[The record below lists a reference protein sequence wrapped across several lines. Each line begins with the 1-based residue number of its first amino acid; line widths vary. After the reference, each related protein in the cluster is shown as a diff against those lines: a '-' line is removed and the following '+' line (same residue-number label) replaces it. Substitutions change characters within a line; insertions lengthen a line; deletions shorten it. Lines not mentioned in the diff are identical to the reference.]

1 MNKRNSRRALLTLAT
16 AMVGCGIAPA
26 VWAQGAYPD
35 KPIRLIVP
43 FPPGGGAD
51 RVARTLTQKLTQT
64 MKTSFVVEN
73 RGGGNG
79 TIALDAVAKAPADG
93 YTLGLT
99 LTDHLALN
107 PALFDRLPYD
117 GARDLAPVALI
128 ASYPFIF
135 AVNPSSG
142 PATMAKALESATAAP
157 DAVSVGFPSAN
168 SRLAIEQLQRRAKVQ
183 LNQIPYRGIAQGL
196 PDLIGGRITFWI
208 GTSATL
214 RAPIE
219 GKQVRGLAVTSAKRL
234 PALPDIP
241 TVSEL
246 GFPDYETVSWYG
258 LLAPAKTPAPIVAQL
273 NAAINAAL
281 SDPEVKAAFEAD
293 GATILGG
300 SSAAFKETWLN
311 DTKRL
316 GAIAKELGLKA
327 N

>member
-1 MNKRNSRRALLTLAT
+1 MSRRQSRRAVLAIASALAACTLS
-16 AMVGCGIAPA
+16 PA
-26 VWAQGAYPD
+26 ASAQGAYPE

-51 RVARTLTQKLTQT
+51 RVARTLTKKLEQT
-64 MKTSFVVEN
+64 MKTAFVVEN
-73 RGGGNG
+73 RGGANG

-107 PALFDRLPYD
+107 PALFERLPYD
-117 GARDLAPVALI
+117 GIKDFAHVALI
-128 ASYPFIF
+128 ASYPFVF
-135 AVNPSSG
+135 AVNPNSG
-142 PATMAKALESATAAP
+142 PATMSQALTSAKAAP
-157 DAVSVGFPSAN
+157 QSVSIGFPSAN
-168 SRLAIEQLQRRAKVQ
+168 SRLAIEQLQRGAGVEF
-183 LNQIPYRGIAQGL
+183 NVIPYRGIAQGL

-219 GKQVRGLAVTSAKRL
+219 GNQVRGLAVTSSRRL
-234 PALPDIP
+234 PALPNVP
-241 TVSEL
+241 TVAEL
-246 GFPDYETVSWYG
+246 GFPGFETVSWYG
-258 LLAPAKTPAPIVAQL
+258 LLAPSKTPGAIVARL
-273 NAAINAAL
+273 NAEINAAL

-300 SSAAFKETWLN
+300 TSATFKDTLLS

-316 GAIAKELGLKA
+316 GAVAKDLGLKA